1 MSQHT
6 LTLLRFTYKKLKE
19 KLTVSDSK
27 KLFHEQFPYVIPG
40 LYKKIVDEIL
50 VELNLLNH
58 QNEFKQD
65 DLFCVGLTETFKE
78 FTKGYSPDTHLD
90 LLFESLCSSTNFEAK
105 EIKEIS
111 QKSQKEF
118 SDKSSKD
125 IFKLLKEKSN
135 AKLYP
140 SRILN
145 LGIYILI
152 SNSKD
157 FKEKNEIEINNKISE
172 KSQKEFE
179 NKSFNDTLKILKE
192 KSNSKLYSS
201 RILNLGI
208 YIIISNSPDFKGGNE
223 SDTNKIIP
231 DIFEKLNLSINKAE
245 KDIGIYKSTISKM
258 EQAKELI
265 EELKIKDKKKD
276 KNK

>member
-40 LYKKIVDEIL
+40 LYKRIVDEML

-65 DLFCVGLTETFKE
+65 FLFSIGLTETFKE
-78 FTKGYSPDTHLD
+78 LMKGYKPEKRLD

-105 EIKEIS
+105 VIQENS

-118 SDKSSKD
+118 KNKSSKD
-125 IFKLLKEKSN
+125 ILKILDEKINS
-135 AKLYP
+135 KIYP
-140 SRILN
+140 SRMLN
-145 LGIYILI
+145 LGIYLLI
-152 SNSKD
+152 SDSQD
-157 FKEKNEIEINNKISE
+157 FQEKNEAE
-172 KSQKEFE
+172 K
-179 NKSFNDTLKILKE
+179 
-192 KSNSKLYSS
+192 
-201 RILNLGI
+201 
-208 YIIISNSPDFKGGNE
+208 
-223 SDTNKIIP
+223 NKIIV
-231 DIFEKLNLSINKAE
+231 DTFKKLNLSFDKAE
-245 KDIGIYKSTISKM
+245 KDIGIYKSSITKM

-265 EELKIKDKKKD
+265 QELKIKDKK
-276 KNK
+276 

>member
-40 LYKKIVDEIL
+40 LYKRIVDEIL

-58 QNEFKQD
+58 QNEFTQEY
-65 DLFCVGLTETFKE
+65 LFCIGLTETFKE
-78 FTKGYSPDTHLD
+78 LMKGYKPEKHLD

-118 SDKSSKD
+118 SGKSSD
-125 IFKLLKEKSN
+125 NLLKLLKEKNNSN
-135 AKLYP
+135 LYP
-140 SRILN
+140 SRLLN
-145 LGIYILI
+145 LGVYLLI
-152 SNSKD
+152 SSSQDLEGKD
-157 FKEKNEIEINNKISE
+157 ETEMNK
-172 KSQKEFE
+172 
-179 NKSFNDTLKILKE
+179 
-192 KSNSKLYSS
+192 
-201 RILNLGI
+201 
-208 YIIISNSPDFKGGNE
+208 IISNIFK
-223 SDTNKIIP
+223 KI
-231 DIFEKLNLSINKAE
+231 NLSTDKAE

-265 EELKIKDKKKD
+265 EELKVKEKKKQQQ
-276 KNK
+276 

>member
-27 KLFHEQFPYVIPG
+27 KLFHEKFPYVIPG
-40 LYKKIVDEIL
+40 LYKRIVDEML

-65 DLFCVGLTETFKE
+65 YLFCVGLTETFKE
-78 FTKGYSPDTHLD
+78 LMKGYQPEKHLD
-90 LLFESLCSSTNFEAK
+90 LLFESLCSSANFEVK
-105 EIKEIS
+105 EINEIS
-111 QKSQKEF
+111 KKSQKEF
-118 SDKSSKD
+118 KDKTSKD
-125 IFKLLKEKSN
+125 ILKLLIEKSN
-135 AKLYP
+135 SKLYP

-152 SNSKD
+152 SNSQD
-157 FKEKNEIEINNKISE
+157 LKEKNESDKNKMTS
-172 KSQKEFE
+172 
-179 NKSFNDTLKILKE
+179 
-192 KSNSKLYSS
+192 
-201 RILNLGI
+201 
-208 YIIISNSPDFKGGNE
+208 
-223 SDTNKIIP
+223 
-231 DIFEKLNLSINKAE
+231 DIFEKLSLSANKAE

-265 EELKIKDKKKD
+265 EELRTKDKKKEQ
-276 KNK
+276 KK

>member
-40 LYKKIVDEIL
+40 LYKRIVDEML

-58 QNEFKQD
+58 QNEFILD
-65 DLFCVGLTETFKE
+65 YLFCIGLTETFQE
-78 FTKGYSPDTHLD
+78 LTKGYKPEKHLD
-90 LLFESLCSSTNFEAK
+90 LLFESICSSTNFEAK

-111 QKSQKEF
+111 QKSQEEF
-118 SDKSSKD
+118 KDKSSKD
-125 IFKLLKEKSN
+125 ILNKLKEKTKN
-135 AKLYP
+135 KLYP

-152 SNSKD
+152 SNSQD
-157 FKEKNEIEINNKISE
+157 FKEKNESDKNKMTS
-172 KSQKEFE
+172 
-179 NKSFNDTLKILKE
+179 
-192 KSNSKLYSS
+192 
-201 RILNLGI
+201 
-208 YIIISNSPDFKGGNE
+208 
-223 SDTNKIIP
+223 
-231 DIFEKLNLSINKAE
+231 DIFEKLSLSANKAE
-245 KDIGIYKSTISKM
+245 KDIGIYKSSISKM

-265 EELKIKDKKKD
+265 EELRIKDKKKNQ
-276 KNK
+276 K